1 MGNSNELLTIQ
12 EFAKASKRSKQ
23 AIYKQITT
31 RLAPYIHEK
40 EGRKF
45 IEKKALQEV
54 FQIQLGSQPSQ
65 PNSQP
70 SQPELNNSVNPV
82 NSQIDNQ
89 FAIFVEQLKEKDKQI
104 ERLQTENE
112 RLAIALENTTGTL
125 NSTMDALK
133 SSQALHAG
141 TIQQQMIETTSSAP
155 VETQKKT
162 KWQKL
167 KEIWREEI
175 VSEIKSKDKIFIRI
189 FDK

>member
-82 NSQIDNQ
+82 NSQIDNL
-89 FAIFVEQLKEKDKQI
+89 FSIFVEQLKEKDKQI

-167 KEIWREEI
+167 KEIWRE
-175 VSEIKSKDKIFIRI
+175 
-189 FDK
+189 

>member
-65 PNSQP
+65 P
-70 SQPELNNSVNPV
+70 ELNNSVNPV

-112 RLAIALENTTGTL
+112 RLAIALENTTATL

-133 SSQALHAG
+133 GSQALHA
-141 TIQQQMIETTSSAP
+141 QYSS
-155 VETQKKT
+155 
-162 KWQKL
+162 
-167 KEIWREEI
+167 R
-175 VSEIKSKDKIFIRI
+175 
-189 FDK
+189 

>member
-54 FQIQLGSQPSQ
+54 FQIQLG
-65 PNSQP
+65 SQP

-167 KEIWREEI
+167 KEIWRE
-175 VSEIKSKDKIFIRI
+175 
-189 FDK
+189 

>member
-65 PNSQP
+65 P
-70 SQPELNNSVNPV
+70 ELNNSVNPV

-112 RLAIALENTTGTL
+112 RLAIALENTTATL

-133 SSQALHAG
+133 GSQALHAG

-167 KEIWREEI
+167 KEIWRE
-175 VSEIKSKDKIFIRI
+175 
-189 FDK
+189 